1 MAPMNGTRDCCGC
14 LEQVSC
20 SGYVSISRDG
30 LKGVQVIAS
39 QSAWD
44 EHSLVAVEA
53 WNWVGCGR
61 AAGTEGGLQHK
72 HYTGLE
78 GQGFMKEPTQ

>member
-14 LEQVSC
+14 LEQASC

-39 QSAWD
+39 Q
-44 EHSLVAVEA
+44 
-53 WNWVGCGR
+53 
-61 AAGTEGGLQHK
+61 
-72 HYTGLE
+72 
-78 GQGFMKEPTQ
+78 